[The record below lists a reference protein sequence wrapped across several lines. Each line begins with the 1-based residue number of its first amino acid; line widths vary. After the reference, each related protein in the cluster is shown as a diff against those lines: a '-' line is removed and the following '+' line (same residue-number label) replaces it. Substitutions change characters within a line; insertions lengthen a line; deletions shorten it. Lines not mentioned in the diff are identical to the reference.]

1 MITIFAG
8 PTISDPEIKHVLP
21 DARVLPPAAVGDIY
35 AAAKSEPA
43 GIGLIDGY
51 FDGTPSVWHKEV
63 LYALDAGI
71 PVFGASSMGAL
82 RAAECHVFGMVGI
95 GRIFEQCRDGLLDDD
110 DEVAVIHGPAE
121 LGYVLLSEPM
131 VNIRATLAVSVDA
144 GVLSAAM
151 ASRLAELA
159 KSILYPDRS
168 WERLRDEAE
177 RLGIDPQALDRF
189 DAWRATGYVD
199 QKRLDAVEMLHAIER
214 HLREGAERIPAS
226 FVFRHTAMWRDL
238 VFETEDASIPI
249 DKVLILDILRQDRNR
264 FLTVK
269 RRVAERMTND
279 DGFDDAAKP
288 ETRAVDEA
296 LNRFRSRNRLFT
308 AAALNDWLAENRLD
322 LGRLRDR
329 LAREIAADTALARS
343 SDFLEELVFEA
354 VSEDPDYADMLHEAA
369 RQKTLLLKCG
379 YSSRSGP
386 KIGLEPIEL
395 LIWYFKRKLEQPVPD
410 DLDAY
415 LSQFGFRSRDQ
426 FERMM
431 VRQFIVWQDKE
442 NARQP

>member
-199 QKRLDAVEMLHAIER
+199 QKR
-214 HLREGAERIPAS
+214 
-226 FVFRHTAMWRDL
+226 
-238 VFETEDASIPI
+238 
-249 DKVLILDILRQDRNR
+249 
-264 FLTVK
+264 
-269 RRVAERMTND
+269 
-279 DGFDDAAKP
+279 
-288 ETRAVDEA
+288 
-296 LNRFRSRNRLFT
+296 
-308 AAALNDWLAENRLD
+308 
-322 LGRLRDR
+322 
-329 LAREIAADTALARS
+329 
-343 SDFLEELVFEA
+343 
-354 VSEDPDYADMLHEAA
+354 
-369 RQKTLLLKCG
+369 
-379 YSSRSGP
+379 
-386 KIGLEPIEL
+386 
-395 LIWYFKRKLEQPVPD
+395 
-410 DLDAY
+410 
-415 LSQFGFRSRDQ
+415 
-426 FERMM
+426 
-431 VRQFIVWQDKE
+431 
-442 NARQP
+442 